1 MRSGI
6 VLAAAAMTASP
17 VAAEVVL
24 TFGVEQRFEAG
35 QNIDL
40 SVPEGGDNLVART
53 RLSFGAVSRTQ
64 LDTLEFSSSAALVA
78 ENSDDT
84 DGTEFEFGNPDLAV
98 RYTREIPNAL
108 FSIGAQYRRDDVESF
123 DEDLTIDDLDGTR
136 TDSTVDLR
144 FETGRTA
151 PLGFV
156 LFSSYTESEY
166 TDTSDPDLVDNNTFR
181 VGIETPL
188 RFSEVFQASI
198 RLGYEREEDTSP
210 PLTLNEVRTAGLG
223 LAYAM
228 VNGAATADLDF
239 RSDDE
244 EGDRTTLVFGRAL
257 TLPAGSLSLRLG
269 VTQGDIGG
277 TDLVGGVTW
286 AQELPRGGLEVV
298 LERTVVYDDITF
310 EPSIGTLLAVS
321 FTQEI
326 NDLSSMG
333 LTASHEVSD
342 SPTER
347 IELSQFAATYRYA
360 LTQDWNLDSGVRY
373 RVRRDEDGRSD
384 SPDVFVALSRSFE
397 FRP

>member
-1 MRSGI
+1 
-6 VLAAAAMTASP
+6 
-17 VAAEVVL
+17 
-24 TFGVEQRFEAG
+24 
-35 QNIDL
+35 
-40 SVPEGGDNLVART
+40 
-53 RLSFGAVSRTQ
+53 
-64 LDTLEFSSSAALVA
+64 
-78 ENSDDT
+78 
-84 DGTEFEFGNPDLAV
+84 
-98 RYTREIPNAL
+98 
-108 FSIGAQYRRDDVESF
+108 
-123 DEDLTIDDLDGTR
+123 
-136 TDSTVDLR
+136 
-144 FETGRTA
+144 
-151 PLGFV
+151 
-156 LFSSYTESEY
+156 
-166 TDTSDPDLVDNNTFR
+166 
-181 VGIETPL
+181 
-188 RFSEVFQASI
+188 VFQASI